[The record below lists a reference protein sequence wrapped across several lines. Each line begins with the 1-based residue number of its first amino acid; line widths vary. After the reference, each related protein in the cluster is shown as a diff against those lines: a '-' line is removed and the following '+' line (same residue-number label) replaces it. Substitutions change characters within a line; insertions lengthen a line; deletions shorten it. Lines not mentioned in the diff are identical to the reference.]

1 MRTFICIY
9 FLIGLVTTLIITGKE
24 TIEDIKSGKYSVIT
38 SVVGTVLLSVVAP
51 IGIVWGIIKWIEA
64 NLSNLSNLSNK

>member
-64 NLSNLSNLSNK
+64 NLSNLSNK